1 MSFFGKDRRKAAS
14 ISFDVEFNRSG
25 KRWSLD
31 TKSFVRVWQT
41 SADVETFVAII
52 NEAAESHH
60 GKLYYPVEP
69 MQAATLKSRLTYLR
83 NHKKLPLKKLEGEQA
98 LWSSN
103 INNQRIDWD
112 ELRDFCLNTG
122 NE

>member
-1 MSFFGKDRRKAAS
+1 MSLFTKNKRKAAS

-25 KRWSLD
+25 KKWSLD

-41 SADVETFVAII
+41 SNDIETFVTTI
-52 NEAAESHH
+52 NEAAASHH
-60 GKLYYPVEP
+60 GEEYYPAEP
-69 MQAATLKSRLTYLR
+69 VQAATLKSRLTYLR

-98 LWSSN
+98 LWNSN
-103 INNQRIDWD
+103 MNNQRIDWD
-112 ELRDFCLNTG
+112 ELRNFCLSTE